1 VYFEQRQWTTPDASA
16 AARAE
21 RMAEEKARRK
31 RRVSGGAVCGFGVH
45 PIPLALGRR
54 SGNRHTTFLHVMDRW
69 LQWARRIDRFN
80 EWSGRGLY
88 WLTLGMVGV
97 GAFNAIARYLGKYA
111 GVRLS
116 SNMWIELQWYLF
128 SLVFLLGA
136 AYTLKYDDHVRVD
149 VLYGRLSRKGKA
161 WINLLGT
168 ALFLLPFCGVVLWM
182 SIPFVA
188 NSWAVLEAS
197 PDPGGLPR
205 YPIKTVIP
213 LALLLVML
221 QGVSLMIR
229 EVAVLR
235 DVEVEEDAE
244 SRPRIG

>member
-1 VYFEQRQWTTPDASA
+1 
-16 AARAE
+16 
-21 RMAEEKARRK
+21 
-31 RRVSGGAVCGFGVH
+31 
-45 PIPLALGRR
+45 
-54 SGNRHTTFLHVMDRW
+54 MDRW
-69 LQWARRIDRFN
+69 LQWARRIDRFS
-80 EWSGRGLY
+80 EWSGRVLY
-88 WLTLGMVGV
+88 WLTLGMVGI
-97 GAFNAIARYLGKYA
+97 GAFNALARYLDKYTEI
-111 GVRLS
+111 GLS

-149 VLYGRLSRKGKA
+149 VLYSQLSRRGKA

-168 ALFLLPFCGVVLWM
+168 ALFLLPFCGVVLWHT
-182 SIPFVA
+182 IPFVTT
-188 NSWAVLEAS
+188 SWAILETS

-213 LALLLVML
+213 LALLFVML

-229 EVAVLR
+229 EAAVLR
-235 DVEVEEDAE
+235 GIDLADWGEGE

>member
-1 VYFEQRQWTTPDASA
+1 METW
-16 AARAE
+16 
-21 RMAEEKARRK
+21 
-31 RRVSGGAVCGFGVH
+31 
-45 PIPLALGRR
+45 L
-54 SGNRHTTFLHVMDRW
+54 RW
-69 LQWARRIDRFN
+69 AHRIDRFS
-80 EWSGRGLY
+80 ERSGWVLY
-88 WLTLGMVGV
+88 WLTLGMIGV
-97 GAFNAIARYLGKYA
+97 GAFNAVARYLDKYT
-111 GVRLS
+111 GLGLS

-149 VLYGRLSRKGKA
+149 VLYSQLSRRGKA
-161 WINLLGT
+161 WVNLLGT
-168 ALFLLPFCGVVLWM
+168 ALFLVPFCSVVLWH
-182 SIPFVA
+182 SIPFVT
-188 NSWAVLEAS
+188 NSWAILEGS

-235 DVEVEEDAE
+235 DVQIEEEAAEKE